1 MAEEEEKSVEEMMA
15 QVQLMEL
22 QAKRMQKLVEQR
34 KQERADMEM
43 ENVRMERQLKYLAEM
58 AKENEEV
65 EAEYQREQAAKLP
78 FSGRGFTLGAPS
90 ESEAA
95 VQPPVGP
102 LKKVEAVS
110 VDPAKPAGNIQVR
123 LSDGAKMVVRLNSHH
138 TVSNIKQEIMA
149 RSDLTY
155 RQRQNRTENDFRLS
169 KLASLSSR
177 KDKK

>member
-65 EAEYQREQAAKLP
+65 EAEYQRE
-78 FSGRGFTLGAPS
+78 
-90 ESEAA
+90 
-95 VQPPVGP
+95 
-102 LKKVEAVS
+102 
-110 VDPAKPAGNIQVR
+110 
-123 LSDGAKMVVRLNSHH
+123 
-138 TVSNIKQEIMA
+138 
-149 RSDLTY
+149 
-155 RQRQNRTENDFRLS
+155 
-169 KLASLSSR
+169 
-177 KDKK
+177 

>member
-1 MAEEEEKSVEEMMA
+1 MGSVEEMMA
-15 QVQLMEL
+15 QVQLIEL

-90 ESEAA
+90 ESEAP

-110 VDPAKPAGNIQVR
+110 VDPAKLPGT
-123 LSDGAKMVVRLNSHH
+123 S
-138 TVSNIKQEIMA
+138 
-149 RSDLTY
+149 RSG
-155 RQRQNRTENDFRLS
+155 
-169 KLASLSSR
+169 
-177 KDKK
+177 